1 MTRVGKV
8 AYQLELPPELSEVH
22 DVFHVSQLK
31 NHVPDHT
38 PVYSARPEPPLL
50 DPGDLVPEEI
60 LDRHLVKKGNAS
72 LAQVLIRWTDLP
84 ASSATW
90 EDYDT
95 VRQRFPLA
103 PAWGQAVSLGGGTVS
118 ASELPGD

>member
-1 MTRVGKV
+1 M
-8 AYQLELPPELSEVH
+8 
-22 DVFHVSQLK
+22 F
-31 NHVPDHT
+31 NNI
-38 PVYSARPEPPLL
+38 PEPPLL
-50 DPGDLVPEEI
+50 DRAELVAEEI
-60 LDRHLVKKGNAS
+60 LDRHLVKKSNTS

-95 VRQRFPLA
+95 VRQHFPVA
-103 PAWGQAVSLGGGTVS
+103 PAWGQAVSSGGGTVS

>member
-1 MTRVGKV
+1 M
-8 AYQLELPPELSEVH
+8 
-22 DVFHVSQLK
+22 
-31 NHVPDHT
+31 
-38 PVYSARPEPPLL
+38 YSTLPEPPLL
-50 DPGDLVPEEI
+50 DRADLVPEEI
-60 LDRHLVKKGNAS
+60 LDRRLVKKGNAS
-72 LAQVLIRWTDLP
+72 LAQVLIRWTGLP

-103 PAWGQAVSLGGGTVS
+103 PAWGQAVSSGGGTVS